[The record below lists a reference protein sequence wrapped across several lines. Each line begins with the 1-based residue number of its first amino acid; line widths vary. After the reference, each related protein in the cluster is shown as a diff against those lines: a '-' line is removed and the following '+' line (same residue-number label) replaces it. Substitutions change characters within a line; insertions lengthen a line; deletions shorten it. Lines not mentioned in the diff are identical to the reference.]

1 MEMRRYAYKYATL
14 RANGLCDGVQDTTNY
29 ILDPLYVP
37 IEDDSLPYPLKYYY
51 PIPATVTSFADFQG
65 KWYYDAA
72 HQNEVAELN
81 G

>member
-14 RANGLCDGVQDTTNY
+14 ESNGLCTGFQDTTDY
-29 ILDPLYVP
+29 ILRPDYVP
-37 IEDDSLPYPLKYYY
+37 IEDESLPYALKYYY
-51 PIPATVTSFADFQG
+51 PMPATVTSFADFQG

-81 G
+81 S